1 MKDDLD
7 NLEDINKNIE
17 DGNSEKN
24 NDENSSSNF
33 LKIDPIKS
41 LDSSNI
47 KIEIPKT
54 EIKKEVEISKKQ
66 TYKQTKDDNR
76 EEPKI
81 TEDDFQNTKQNTKK
95 IKDNSKIIKIGI
107 VVLVIL
113 LCLGGGYFA
122 YSKFMASDE
131 GENLADNTVTEETVE
146 VTEETPKEETN
157 SLAAPETPIAE
168 PVTENF
174 QETVEKTTE
183 PINQETIVEEQPIVE
198 EKISNQTDDYDL
210 VVLDKVYD
218 EVINKGNIAY
228 LNNFSSEELA
238 IIRNTLYAKNGYK
251 FKKKKYQQYF
261 GEKSWY
267 VPTTNSQNILTKN
280 EEKLANIIKR
290 YE

>member
-7 NLEDINKNIE
+7 NLEDINENIE
-17 DGNSEKN
+17 NDNMGEN
-24 NDENSSSNF
+24 NDEVSSDNF

-54 EIKKEVEISKKQ
+54 EIKKEVETPKKQ
-66 TYKQTKDDNR
+66 ADKQTKDNDK
-76 EEPKI
+76 EKTKI
-81 TEDDFQNTKQNTKK
+81 AEDDLQNNNKPKG
-95 IKDNSKIIKIGI
+95 NSKIIKIGI
-107 VVLVIL
+107 VALIIL

-122 YSKFMASDE
+122 YSKFMVSDE
-131 GENLADNTVTEETVE
+131 SENLADNTVTEEVIEESPQEAPVEEASNITETPVVETSQETTVE
-146 VTEETPKEETN
+146 EENTQEN
-157 SLAAPETPIAE
+157 E
-168 PVTENF
+168 PVIEEPTNEENSV
-174 QETVEKTTE
+174 QV
-183 PINQETIVEEQPIVE
+183 N
-198 EKISNQTDDYDL
+198 DDNYDL

-218 EVINKGNIAY
+218 EVINKGNEAY
-228 LNNFSSEELA
+228 LNNFSSDELA

-251 FKKKKYQQYF
+251 FKKKEYQEYF

-267 VPTTNSQNILTKN
+267 NPTTSSQNILTRN